1 MRVLEHRDSLTGRI
15 KSITMSS
22 LTFED
27 EVFLEEINR
36 VYGSDN
42 EDDYI
47 AVTTED
53 GREIVWFAVPDI
65 EEEE

>member
-1 MRVLEHRDSLTGRI
+1 MRVLEQRDSLTGRI
-15 KSITMSS
+15 KSLTMSS

-36 VYGSDN
+36 VYASGN
-42 EDDYI
+42 KDDYI

-53 GREIVWFAVPDI
+53 GKGIVWFAVPDV
-65 EEEE
+65 EEE